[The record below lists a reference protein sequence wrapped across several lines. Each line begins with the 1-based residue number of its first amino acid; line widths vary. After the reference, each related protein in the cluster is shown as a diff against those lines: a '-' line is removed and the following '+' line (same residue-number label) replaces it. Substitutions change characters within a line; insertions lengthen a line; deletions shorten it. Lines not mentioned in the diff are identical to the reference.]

1 MESALAKVAQGPLSP
16 STVSLLSWRARFIG
30 IVRRRVEGSRFVSA
44 SAPALYL
51 ASFILA
57 HTPSSCFCFFIAA
70 SRALPSEGR
79 A

>member
-30 IVRRRVEGSRFVSA
+30 TGRRRVEGSRFVSA
-44 SAPALYL
+44 SALYL